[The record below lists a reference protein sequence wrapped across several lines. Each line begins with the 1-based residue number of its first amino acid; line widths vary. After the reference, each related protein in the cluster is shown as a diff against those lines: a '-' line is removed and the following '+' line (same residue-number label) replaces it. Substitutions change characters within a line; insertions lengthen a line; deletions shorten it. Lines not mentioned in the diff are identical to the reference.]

1 MDGLGESW
9 EEESGESEN
18 GWRTPLAGCF
28 VVGQFIGAWIIVIG
42 VVRETCWGMGA
53 GRMRIGV
60 INGPSGRGVRD
71 TGLVVRYSHQPV
83 LRTMQEL
90 RGPLFFDH
98 EFFCFGQVRPSA
110 EYEGYDSDGG
120 HVHVAGDLEVT
131 GWCDVSVVGGA
142 DSANEGSCEP
152 PHWVVPSGQPSI
164 AGRFRTRWSFWRP
177 SSMLDSWQEYWRTVE
192 FWLASKGKSLP
203 AEVQGP

>member
-1 MDGLGESW
+1 MGRGSSGGLEFRTRRGVFARSPTSGNGCLCGGATALGGMDGLGESW

-120 HVHVAGDLEVT
+120 HVHVAGDP
-131 GWCDVSVVGGA
+131 GG
-142 DSANEGSCEP
+142 DGL
-152 PHWVVPSGQPSI
+152 V
-164 AGRFRTRWSFWRP
+164 
-177 SSMLDSWQEYWRTVE
+177 
-192 FWLASKGKSLP
+192 
-203 AEVQGP
+203 